1 MAFAFLKVTK
11 THQVLSL
18 SRKLWLQTL
27 CYYNTYSPLFYWN
40 DWLIRSGYSDFFFF
54 NMGEFIMCTLKNFT
68 WSGFVYLCACVV
80 HYVCSLINTF
90 PSIQQVS
97 SDLWSF
103 LVGRYQ
109 VIWSRAVNVSFL
121 FIFYS
126 IFKYILHKKEF
137 LFPGIFNYWLF

>member
-27 CYYNTYSPLFYWN
+27 SYYNIRHCFIGMTGWYEVGT
-40 DWLIRSGYSDFFFF
+40 LIFFF